1 MQAGQSPRLFLFP
14 ATVSAYDGGG
24 THVDEFMEQQMI
36 AFHET
41 APNPQFVRQ
50 PWLDLCGTWKFRY
63 DDGNTGLQ
71 EGWHNQRFDSEIR
84 DILVPFPPESK
95 LSGIDDQSFHPV
107 VWYQR
112 SLPVAT
118 AEMLER
124 TLIRF
129 GAVDFDATVWINGV
143 LVGQHTGGSS
153 PFTVDVA
160 TAWLQTLTEPTMT
173 LRVFDDPQDKEQP
186 RGKQAWT
193 EQHADIWYK
202 RTTGIWQP
210 VWIEYAPA
218 VHIDYVR
225 WMYDAETASV
235 KFDLELNQSPQT
247 AETVTVMIESPDG
260 EALTTEITVDTRVA
274 TGEIDLAAWKR
285 SESMDHL
292 QWSPT
297 SPVLLPT
304 RISTRSGDSVDGY
317 IGLRTI
323 ELDRSGFRINGDPEY
338 LRFVLSQGYFPES
351 CYAAPSAEA
360 IRREV
365 ELTLALG
372 FNGARTHQKAED
384 PRYLYWADKL
394 GLLIWGEI
402 GAAYTWSDRSFA
414 LLANEWRELVRRDI
428 NHPSII
434 AWVPF
439 NESWGIDGI
448 SESEHQRD
456 GVRSIYALTN
466 SLDGTRPV
474 IGNDGWEHTVTDIF
488 SLHDYHWDESEL
500 RKRYGSGRTNE
511 EIAATYDVANKTATA
526 GDVAGLNDLPLMI
539 TEYGGVSFAPSDN
552 ADWYGYGRVNNDD
565 QFVEK
570 YRDLTRA
577 LHDSNDVVG
586 ICYTQLTDT
595 EQETNGLLT
604 EDRTPKIDL
613 ATLSA
618 ITRGERS

>member
-1 MQAGQSPRLFLFP
+1 
-14 ATVSAYDGGG
+14 
-24 THVDEFMEQQMI
+24 MI
-36 AFHET
+36 AFHES

-50 PWLDLCGTWKFRY
+50 PWIDLCGTWKFRY
-63 DDGNTGLQ
+63 DDDNTGLQ
-71 EGWHNQRFDSEIR
+71 DGWQNLVFGAEIQ

-95 LSGIDDQSFHPV
+95 LSGIDDPSFHPI

-112 SLPVAT
+112 NMPQPSE
-118 AEMLER
+118 EMAER

-129 GAVDFDATVWINGV
+129 GAVDYQATVWINGV

-153 PFTVDVA
+153 PFTIDVS
-160 TAWLQTLTEPTMT
+160 TAWLRSLSEPTMT

-210 VWIEYAPA
+210 VWIEYAPS
-218 VHIDYVR
+218 VYIEYSR
-225 WMYDAETASV
+225 WLYDAQSSTL
-235 KFDLELNQSPQT
+235 KIDLELNHSPSVT
-247 AETVTVMIESPDG
+247 ETVTCSIVSPDG
-260 EALTTEITVDTRVA
+260 SELSTEISLETRLGS
-274 TGEIDLAAWKR
+274 GEIDLTSWQQD
-285 SESMDHL
+285 SSMDHL
-292 QWSPT
+292 HWSSA
-297 SPVLLPT
+297 SPVLLAT
-304 RISTRSGDSVDGY
+304 RIATSGGDVVDGY
-317 IGLRTI
+317 VGLRSI
-323 ELDRSGFRINGDPEY
+323 ELDRCGFRINGEPEY
-338 LRFVLSQGYFPES
+338 LRLVLSQGYFPES

-360 IRREV
+360 VRREV

-402 GAAYTWSDRSFA
+402 GAAYTWSDRSYGW
-414 LLANEWRELVRRDI
+414 LENEWRELVRRDI

-448 SESEHQRD
+448 LGSEHQRD
-456 GVRSIYALTN
+456 GVRSVYALTN
-466 SLDGTRPV
+466 SLDGSRPV

-488 SLHDYHWDESEL
+488 SLHDYHWDEAEL
-500 RKRYGSGRTNE
+500 RTRYGSGKSNE
-511 EIAATYDVANKTATA
+511 QIAETYFVANKTATA
-526 GDVAGLNDLPLMI
+526 GEVAGLNDLPLMI
-539 TEYGGVSFAPSDN
+539 TEYGGVSFAPSEN
-552 ADWYGYGRVNNDD
+552 TDWYGYGRVSNDE

-570 YRDLTRA
+570 YRGLTSA
-577 LHDSNDVVG
+577 LHDSNEVVG
-586 ICYTQLTDT
+586 VCYTQLTDT

-604 EDRTPKIDL
+604 ENREPKIDL
-613 ATLSA
+613 EILSA
-618 ITRGERS
+618 ITRGDRS